1 MRKEYICTTT
11 VDKLIEELDY
21 LKLRFDRLL
30 QYKFS
35 YKVKLF
41 DILDSNDYFI
51 DNFYEIYDNNNNMV
65 IAFKGDLM

>member
-21 LKLRFDRLL
+21 LKLRFDKLL

>member
-21 LKLRFDRLL
+21 LKLRFDKLL

-41 DILDSNDYFI
+41 DILDSRDYFI

-65 IAFKGDLM
+65 TAFKGDLM